1 VQTGGHPQCPE
12 PPQSASPTEDDL
24 ADGHGRCPVE
34 NGSARAATRGA
45 GAGRTRQPPRPRA
58 PELRVTSQGV
68 TTIVALNAGT
78 IAAAGPPAAV
88 LTGDVFREVFA
99 AGGSLIPDP
108 VDGRPRVLLRG
119 WNSTPAPGELATD
132 SRPGR

>member
-1 VQTGGHPQCPE
+1 MTLLTGTVVVVRWRTAALAQRPE
-12 PPQSASPTEDDL
+12 VLVLDEPANHLDPAHQISAL
-24 ADGHGRCPVE
+24 GLVA
-34 NGSARAATRGA
+34 
-45 GAGRTRQPPRPRA
+45 
-58 PELRVTSQGV
+58 SQGV

-99 AGGSLIPDP
+99 VGGSLIPDP

-119 WNSTPAPGELATD
+119 WNSTPAPGELATG